1 MHANSRGSIPP
12 FSLRPVPSPPGP
24 GAQPQ
29 MPRQPRTVGNA
40 VSPTSPILSSS
51 SSSDPPDESFV
62 LPGEVPDSSDPFSRF
77 WGMLENMLE
86 EISFPK
92 ALTAAPVSALT
103 DIPELGPDSPTRPE
117 LRRERSKRRD
127 KQRPRRT
134 CHHTIKLTA
143 APVAGEGRA
152 PSPTESF
159 YVVPR
164 NDGTQATTAAGQ
176 RRSR

>member
-1 MHANSRGSIPP
+1 
-12 FSLRPVPSPPGP
+12 
-24 GAQPQ
+24 
-29 MPRQPRTVGNA
+29 MPRQPHPLGAA
-40 VSPTSPILSSS
+40 VSPTSPLLSSS

-92 ALTAAPVSALT
+92 ALAAAPLSALT

-117 LRRERSKRRD
+117 MRRD
-127 KQRPRRT
+127 RSRRKDKQKSRR
-134 CHHTIKLTA
+134 KLDGYGLAQLTA

-164 NDGTQATTAAGQ
+164 SDGSQPAASAGQ
-176 RRSR
+176 RRAR